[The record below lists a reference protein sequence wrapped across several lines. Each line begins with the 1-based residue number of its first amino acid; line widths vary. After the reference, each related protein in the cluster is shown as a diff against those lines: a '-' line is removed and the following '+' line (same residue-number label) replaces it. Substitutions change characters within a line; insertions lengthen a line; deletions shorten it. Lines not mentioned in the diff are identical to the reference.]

1 MSFEAGLLLI
11 GLAVGIY
18 AAYDLYRFEN
28 RCRQESEDAQ

>member
-1 MSFEAGLLLI
+1 MFEVILLLS
-11 GLAVGIY
+11 GLAIGIY